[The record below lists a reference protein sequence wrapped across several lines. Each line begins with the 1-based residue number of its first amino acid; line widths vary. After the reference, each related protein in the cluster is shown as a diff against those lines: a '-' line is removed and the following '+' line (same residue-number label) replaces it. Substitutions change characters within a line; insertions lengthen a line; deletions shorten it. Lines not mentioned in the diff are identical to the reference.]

1 MCKILV
7 LLTEA
12 VINDVSPTQLVLAR
26 VGTGH
31 GSSIEHIW
39 HREAYKGIDYTCC
52 AYIHGA

>member
-12 VINDVSPTQLVLAR
+12 GINDVSPTQLVLAR